1 MDQKSLDLL
10 ADNLGIKYEV
20 VDNIC
25 QGRKIFKAAITL
37 TNRCSVP
44 LSYGEWAIYFCH
56 IRMIE
61 PAQLPEKKFAI
72 LKEYGVKFSQ
82 ISGCLFKLEPIDNF
96 QTLNENDSLRIV
108 FLAQYYSVAKTD
120 VLPNWYMTFPN
131 LRPHIITCTANE
143 ELSFVAQ
150 FENASQWKRYD
161 YEMSDGKRRYDVYDP
176 FTPEVRFER
185 NKSSYGSEGE
195 KPTPKRVI
203 PTPLHLE
210 VKDERSVDLKDGNW
224 VIHSHEALSNEA
236 EFLAESLKLK
246 IVAKLPASKY
256 ISFQLVQ
263 TVNLPSHDSPNISKE
278 EAYTLSIDSDKE
290 TIVITSSAS
299 SGSFWAIQ
307 TLFSLLKENHL
318 PHTEVIDAPR
328 YCYRGL
334 HVDVVRN
341 FHGKESLF
349 KLIDGMV
356 MYKMNKLHLHLTDDE
371 GWRIE
376 IPGLE
381 ELTSFGGFR
390 GHNVERN
397 CILPLLGSGP
407 ESNTSGSGYYSVKDY
422 QEILMYA
429 TKRHVEVIPEIDMP
443 GHCNAAIQA
452 TKSRYERLKNEGKMD
467 EANEFLLH
475 ELHNTKRRT
484 HSLQSCQLF
493 NENLLNPGMT
503 STFKFVEK
511 VVTAIKEM
519 HEDIAPLKVFHY
531 GGDEVPMD
539 MWEESP
545 ACRNLLKSNENILTL
560 DDLLEYFVQ
569 KVAAIVHKHGLSLGA
584 WQDGMMSADGPFER
598 SSLPSKD
605 VLVYAWQNV
614 WESGKADAA
623 YLLANAGYKVVMSQA
638 THLYFDHPYEP
649 DPEERGLYWAARFI
663 DTEKV
668 FKFIPDDLYSNAD
681 CKLTGE
687 PLSMKDIKTYEKG
700 IVKLKSPENIIGIQG
715 QLWSELVRTTEQLES
730 MIFPRLIAMAERAW
744 HKASWESESDKIK
757 RDAES
762 ERDWASFANSLG
774 SKELARLDALHIA
787 YHIAPPGA
795 CFEQDGHQL
804 KINCTYPGLPI
815 QHSIDGGETWT
826 THSEE
831 SVYIP
836 SETKVILQTSSTDR
850 CRSSRQIEMSVP
862 TNS

>member
-1 MDQKSLDLL
+1 MYVKSRWLGVDVFFSVRAREPSLVQYKVFLMMDQKSLDLL
-10 ADNLGIKYEV
+10 ADNLDIKYEV
-20 VDNIC
+20 LDNIC
-25 QGRKIFKAAITL
+25 QGRKIFQAAMTL
-37 TNRCSVP
+37 TNKCSVP

-56 IRMIE
+56 LRMIE
-61 PAQLPEKKFAI
+61 PTHLSEKKFAI
-72 LKEYGVKFSQ
+72 LKDYGVKFSQ
-82 ISGCLFKLEPIDNF
+82 IAGCLFKLEPVDNF
-96 QTLNENDSLRIV
+96 KTLNQNDSLRIV

-131 LRPHIITCTANE
+131 LRPHIIKCTANE

-185 NKSSYGSEGE
+185 NKSSYDTEEE
-195 KPTPKRVI
+195 KSTPKQVI
-203 PTPLHLE
+203 PTPLYLE
-210 VKDERSVDLKDGNW
+210 VKEERTVNLKNGNW
-224 VIHSHEALSNEA
+224 VIHSHEALSKEA
-236 EFLAESLKLK
+236 EFLAESLNLK
-246 IVAKLPASKY
+246 IVAQHPVSKY

-263 TVNLPSHDSPNISKE
+263 TVELPSHDHPSIPE
-278 EAYTLSIDSDKE
+278 EAYTLSVDCDKE
-290 TIVITSSAS
+290 TVVITSSANP
-299 SGSFWAIQ
+299 GSFWAIQ
-307 TLFSLLKENHL
+307 TLFSLLKDNQL
-318 PHTEVIDAPR
+318 PQTEVIDAPR

-341 FHGKESLF
+341 FHGKQTLF

-381 ELTSFGGFR
+381 ELTSVGGFR
-390 GHNVERN
+390 GHNTERN

-407 ESNTSGSGYYSVKDY
+407 ECNTSGSGYYSVKDY
-422 QEILMYA
+422 REILMYA

-452 TKSRYERLKNEGKMD
+452 TKSRYERLKNE
-467 EANEFLLH
+467 
-475 ELHNTKRRT
+475 
-484 HSLQSCQLF
+484 
-493 NENLLNPGMT
+493 
-503 STFKFVEK
+503 
-511 VVTAIKEM
+511 
-519 HEDIAPLKVFHY
+519 
-531 GGDEVPMD
+531 
-539 MWEESP
+539 
-545 ACRNLLKSNENILTL
+545 
-560 DDLLEYFVQ
+560 EYFVQ
-569 KVAAIVHKHGLSLGA
+569 QVAAIVHKHGLNLGA
-584 WQDGMMSADGPFER
+584 WQDGMMSAEGPFER

-614 WESGKADAA
+614 WESGKANAA

-681 CKLTGE
+681 YKLTGE
-687 PLSMKDIKTYEKG
+687 PLSMKDIKAYEKR
-700 IVKLKSPENIIGIQG
+700 IVKLKIPENIIGVQG
-715 QLWSELVRTTEQLES
+715 QLWSELVRTSDQLES

-744 HKASWESESDKIK
+744 HKASWENETDKTK

-762 ERDWASFANSLG
+762 KKDWAAFANSLG
-774 SKELARLDALHIA
+774 SKELARLDALQIA
-787 YHIAPPGA
+787 YHIVPPGA
-795 CFEQDGHQL
+795 RFEQDGQL
-804 KINCTYPGLPI
+804 KMNCTYPGLPI
-815 QHSIDGGETWT
+815 QYSIDEGETWT
-826 THSEE
+826 THSGEP
-831 SVYIP
+831 VYIP
-836 SETKVILQTSSTDR
+836 SESRVILQTSSTDR
-850 CRSSRQIEMSVP
+850 YRSSRQIEMSVP